1 MNEPSVMVLT
11 ASMLIAGTLLG
22 ATASGTLL
30 ARLPW
35 QPRRAVPWNGWDVLI
50 VLGAYVLLFGTLAL
64 AARWGLGIR
73 FDVGKRFAP
82 AGAQAAGST
91 GADRAGGGNSAQ
103 QKHPSQQEKTA
114 LHPLLVALG
123 RRHQPGTLL
132 LCGFMAVLVAPLSEE
147 FFFRLLLQG
156 WLEALER
163 RRRKRLRRLRW
174 MLPGLLPVVVVS
186 LLFAS
191 GHFRKEETLPEPVD
205 ILLALTV
212 LDGVA
217 RLLSVAFAV
226 AYLRSYRRATAADL
240 GWVPEKLPRDLAL
253 GLAAIACCLPL
264 LLSVQAAVGIFLKRV
279 AADPF
284 TLFFFAIVAGVLYIR
299 THRIVPSIAMH
310 VAFNGMMLAA
320 AWYLLKV

>member
-1 MNEPSVMVLT
+1 MLLT
-11 ASMLIAGTLLG
+11 ASMLMAGALLG

-64 AARWGLGIR
+64 AARWGLGIK
-73 FDVGKRFAP
+73 FDTANRSAP
-82 AGAQAAGST
+82 AGAQAAGSM
-91 GADRAGGGNSAQ
+91 GADRAGRGNNAQ
-103 QKHPSQQEKTA
+103 QKHPSQQEKTS

-132 LCGFMAVLVAPLSEE
+132 LCGFIAVLVAPLSEE

-156 WLEALER
+156 WLEGLER
-163 RRRKRLRRLRW
+163 RWRKRLRLLRRV
-174 MLPGLLPVVVVS
+174 LPGLLPVLLVS

-191 GHFRKEETLPEPVD
+191 GHFRKEEPLPQHVD
-205 ILLALTV
+205 TVLALTV

-217 RLLSVAFAV
+217 RLLAVAFAV
-226 AYLRSYRRATAADL
+226 AYLRSYRGATAADL
-240 GWVPEKLPRDLAL
+240 GWVPAKLPRDLAL
-253 GLAAIACCLPL
+253 GLAAITCCLPL
-264 LLSVQAAVGIFLKRV
+264 LLSVQTAGGIFLKRV

-310 VAFNGMMLAA
+310 VAFNAMMLVA
-320 AWYLLKV
+320 AWYLLKL